1 MRENTSVAAANRSL
15 ELKLTLNSFTPFPN
29 QPNAPHLKNATQT
42 SSTACQMVV
51 GSRSTMK
58 WNLDITKGQG
68 TGNINFVHYN
78 KVSLYE
84 SSFSY
89 ILPSLG

>member
-29 QPNAPHLKNATQT
+29 QPNAPHLKSAAQT

-51 GSRSTMK
+51 GSQNTIK
-58 WNLDITKGQG
+58 WNLDITKGQV
-68 TGNINFVHYN
+68 TGKIC
-78 KVSLYE
+78 SL
-84 SSFSY
+84 
-89 ILPSLG
+89 

>member
-51 GSRSTMK
+51 GSRNTIQS
-58 WNLDITKGQG
+58 NLDITKGPG
-68 TGNINFVHYN
+68 TGKIY
-78 KVSLYE
+78 SL
-84 SSFSY
+84 
-89 ILPSLG
+89 

>member
-1 MRENTSVAAANRSL
+1 MRENTSVAAANMSL

-51 GSRSTMK
+51 GFRKTIK
-58 WNLDITKGQG
+58 CNLDITKGQG
-68 TGNINFVHYN
+68 IGKINFVHYN
-78 KVSLYE
+78 KVSFYQGSL
-84 SSFSY
+84 SY
-89 ILPSLG
+89 ILLSLG